1 MWNWIIGIVVL
12 GILLYWLDRE
22 VYFYEGARLGP
33 RVQGWLY
40 DCWAVKYDQQ
50 KQDSQVHDAERLALP
65 IIEALAGVPEPSV
78 LDYATGTGRMPLA
91 LLREPEFKGHIVA
104 LDVSKGMLEQADAKL
119 AAHKGRYELVHL
131 INLPLPYPDNAFD
144 VVSCMEALELMPNME
159 EPLAE
164 LFRVLKPGG
173 TLISSRGT
181 EASGRKT
188 KVRSVDEFSQLLK
201 NTGFKQVQIE
211 PWWKWFDHVL
221 ARKPAA

>member
-1 MWNWIIGIVVL
+1 MWNWVIGIVVL
-12 GILLYWLDRE
+12 GTILYWLDRE

-40 DCWAVKYDQQ
+40 DRWAAKYD
-50 KQDSQVHDAERLALP
+50 KGKRESQEHDAERLACP
-65 IIEALAGVPEPSV
+65 IITALADVSEPLV

-91 LLREPEFKGHIVA
+91 LLREPEFKGHIIA
-104 LDVSKGMLEQADAKL
+104 IDVSKGMLDQADVKL
-119 AAHKGRYELVHL
+119 ADYKGRYELKHL
-131 INLPLPYPDNAFD
+131 LHLPLPYPDHSFD

-164 LFRVLKPGG
+164 FCRVLKPGG
-173 TLISSRGT
+173 TFMSSRGT

-188 KVRSVDEFSQLLK
+188 KVRSVEEFTKLLQD
-201 NTGFKQVQIE
+201 TGFEQVQIE

-221 ARKPAA
+221 AHKPTV